1 MCGIIGYT
9 GDREALSILIDGLK
23 KLEYRGYDSA
33 GVAIVEDSPAGQI
46 RLHKERGEISVL
58 EETIPPL
65 KGRVGIGHTRWA
77 TCGKPSRENA
87 HPFLDCKGEFAVAHN
102 GIFENASR
110 LRRELEKEGHI
121 FSSETDTEILPH
133 LLERYYDGDLHVA
146 LRRALSEVSGT
157 YAVVA
162 IRKGSNE
169 IVVARKENPLVIGL
183 GVGETFV
190 ASDVTPLLSYTSRVI
205 YLLDGETAV
214 VTPSSIRVFDASGNE
229 VEKEPQTVT
238 WDIQD
243 AQRGGF
249 EHFMLKEIFE
259 QPVAVHNTLLSSI
272 ESVEGDSLLNG
283 LEFESVKIIACGTS
297 YHAGLIGKY
306 LIEELSNIPVTVD
319 LASEYRYSSSTDQS
333 PLVILISQSGE
344 TADTLAAMREAKRRG
359 CFTLAICNVVG
370 STLSRE
376 ADEVIYTQA
385 GPEICVAATKTFT
398 TQLVALMLLAL
409 RMGRLT
415 GRITADSMRTMISEL
430 RALPNYIRQVLDL
443 APVIENV
450 ADILV
455 GANDVFFIGRNINYP
470 TMLEGALKL
479 KEISYIH
486 AEGYAAGELKHGP
499 LALINEDTPVVAAC
513 IKDHTYEKMLS
524 NISEVSARGAPVVAI
539 GYEGDREVTQLVE
552 RFLGIPAVHRLLTPV
567 LISIV
572 LQLLAYHTARKKGC
586 EIDKPRNLAKSVT
599 VE

>member
-77 TCGKPSRENA
+77 TCGKPSRKNA

-385 GPEICVAATKTFT
+385 GPEICVAATKTYT

-524 NISEVSARGAPVVAI
+524 NISEVSARGAPVMAI

>member
-229 VEKEPQTVT
+229 VEKEPQMVT

-319 LASEYRYSSSTDQS
+319 LASEYRYSSSTDQN